1 MQVRCENCVY
11 DEQETLNAVGACN
24 CCENF
29 SSFAPT
35 NRKAGRPYLVRV
47 SELRYGE
54 ATVWAA
60 SEEEAKAAATDA
72 EINFFDSE
80 ITDMT
85 VETTSLGE
93 CPLGGDTENDCAD
106 CAYSGDFHFKNG
118 ECVSRKE
125 DKENEQV

>member
-11 DEQETLNAVGACN
+11 DERETLNAVGACN

-54 ATVWAA
+54 VTVWAA
-60 SEEEAKAAATDA
+60 SEDEAKSVARDA
-72 EINFFDSE
+72 EINFYDSE

-85 VETTSLGE
+85 AEKLTPQE
-93 CPLGGDTENDCAD
+93 CPLGGDTANNCAD
-106 CAYSGDFHFKNG
+106 CIYSGDFHFENG
-118 ECVSRKE
+118 DCVSRKE
-125 DKENEQV
+125 SNSNE